1 MNCRYCHAPLPED
14 SRESKQF
21 CSASHKVMFSRK
33 GAQPKAQL
41 PKGAGFSYQPVVV
54 EHTGYGPNAGKGPQ
68 VNWSDVTAA
77 AKIQSTDAKSTV
89 VTKSSTESKPMPAIP
104 KKILKKPVIKSVSV
118 EDEEDVIPA
127 PKALKKVVAGIP
139 TTRSKPKF
147 TGPRQWPTDIT
158 LGEVKNRLKGIR
170 NYLEWATEQG
180 LRGQI
185 ATRTWVEG
193 LLAQAGQPAS
203 LADLVFGPKQQEE
216 EVDEIPG

>member
-33 GAQPKAQL
+33 GAQPL
-41 PKGAGFSYQPVVV
+41 PAGAG
-54 EHTGYGPNAGKGPQ
+54 
-68 VNWSDVTAA
+68 AA
-77 AKIQSTDAKSTV
+77 HQSTEAVEFPEPKITDLSKHPLNLH
-89 VTKSSTESKPMPAIP
+89 KPMPAIP
-104 KKILKKPVIKSVSV
+104 KKVLKKPAIKSVSV
-118 EDEEDVIPA
+118 EDEEDVMPA

-180 LRGQI
+180 LRGQV
-185 ATRTWVEG
+185 ATRSWVEG

-203 LADLVFGPKQQEE
+203 LADLVFGPKQREE
-216 EVDEIPG
+216 EVDDIP